1 MKISERIPLTEHT
14 LRLQAGKKVYFVS
27 DVHLGAPVLD
37 NDRERENR
45 LIRWLDTIRPDC
57 SELFLLGDIF
67 DFWFE
72 YKRAVPK
79 GHVRFLA
86 KICEFTDQ
94 GIPVHFFTGNHDIW
108 AFGYLPEECGV
119 ILHTHNEIFRI
130 AGKRFLIGHGDALN
144 PQDKGYLFLYRI
156 FHNRFLQ
163 RCFRWLHPDIGIL
176 IARKWSSHSR
186 LENGKIEADAFR
198 GAEKEEIVRFC
209 REVLQGQHF
218 DYFIFGHRHLPI
230 DYTLSPSAATSNNLS
245 SETPPAGFISVT
257 LNSPFVSVPVLSNTM
272 VVISATASKK
282 LLPFTKTPILDAA
295 PIPPKNPSGTEITSA
310 HGQEITRKIHAL

>member
-1 MKISERIPLTEHT
+1 MKISER
-14 LRLQAGKKVYFVS
+14 KKVYFVS

-144 PQDKGYLFLYRI
+144 PQDKGYLHSGERKKKRSSVFAGKCCKDNI
-156 FHNRFLQ
+156 SIISFS
-163 RCFRWLHPDIGIL
+163 DTGICL
-176 IARKWSSHSR
+176 SIILSR
-186 LENGKIEADAFR
+186 QAAAISTQGTGSPIIVSPVSTVGK
-198 GAEKEEIVRFC
+198 
-209 REVLQGQHF
+209 
-218 DYFIFGHRHLPI
+218 
-230 DYTLSPSAATSNNLS
+230 
-245 SETPPAGFISVT
+245 
-257 LNSPFVSVPVLSNTM
+257 
-272 VVISATASKK
+272 
-282 LLPFTKTPILDAA
+282 
-295 PIPPKNPSGTEITSA
+295 
-310 HGQEITRKIHAL
+310 